1 MGGTAQYEYET
12 VLDQI
17 VNKRF
22 DVCSL
27 IGEVNHMRNI
37 IFLDID
43 GVLNSNFW
51 NKSHQR
57 EISDGSLIDVEKIK
71 LLAELVRSPK
81 FIGITGKRRFKNS
94 RCHTGPDNRRD
105 QANQKIQFDKGGRNS
120 FVGSIT

>member
-57 EISDGSLIDVEKIK
+57 EISDMKPLRVEAQNLSE
-71 LLAELVRSPK
+71 LLAKEGLKIADV
-81 FIGITGKRRFKNS
+81 T
-94 RCHTGPDNRRD
+94 PDLTTEGD
-105 QANQKIQFDKGGRNS
+105 
-120 FVGSIT
+120 